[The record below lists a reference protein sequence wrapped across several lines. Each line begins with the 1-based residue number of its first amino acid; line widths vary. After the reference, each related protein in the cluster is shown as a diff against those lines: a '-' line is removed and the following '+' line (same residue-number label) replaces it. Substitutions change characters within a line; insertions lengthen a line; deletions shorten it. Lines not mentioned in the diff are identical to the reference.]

1 MHDYLRAVGFSKIRN
16 KRELQQ
22 LLTMVMVRPDR
33 EYAAN
38 CGSGL
43 MCAEKSRDFT
53 GNAGITVRGEM
64 DEGVFGKEGEFNYEY
79 YFPHYTGRHLS
90 LTEDISIEK
99 LSEREEYDGVC
110 DVVNLGVSLIFHMN
124 QLVDYADI
132 GQTGNRMS
140 AASVML
146 SALSIS
152 GTVILPVAG
161 ADSQRLKRMKENDT
175 RNGMIAAARQGDQE
189 ALENLTIEDIDLY
202 TSISKRIKTEDVLTI
217 VESYFMPYGIACDQ
231 YSIMGE
237 ILDVKEVYNQLTGE
251 KLYQMLVECNEILID
266 LCINAEDLLGEPA
279 EGRRF
284 RGNIWLQGHLDLM

>member
-22 LLTMVMVRPDR
+22 LLAMVMVCPDR
-33 EYAAN
+33 EYA
-38 CGSGL
+38 GDRSSGL
-43 MCAEKSRDFT
+43 PYAEKSKDFT

-64 DEGVFGKEGEFNYEY
+64 DEGVFGKEGQFNFEY

-124 QLVDYADI
+124 QLIDYMDI
-132 GQTGNRMS
+132 KQSGNRMS

-161 ADSQRLKRMKENDT
+161 TDSQRLKRMKEK
-175 RNGMIAAARQGDQE
+175 
-189 ALENLTIEDIDLY
+189 DIDLY

-237 ILDVKEVYNQLTGE
+237 ILEVEEVYNQLTGE
-251 KLYQMLVECNEILID
+251 KLYQMLIECNEILID

-284 RGNIWLQGHLDLM
+284 RGNIWLQGHLDLT